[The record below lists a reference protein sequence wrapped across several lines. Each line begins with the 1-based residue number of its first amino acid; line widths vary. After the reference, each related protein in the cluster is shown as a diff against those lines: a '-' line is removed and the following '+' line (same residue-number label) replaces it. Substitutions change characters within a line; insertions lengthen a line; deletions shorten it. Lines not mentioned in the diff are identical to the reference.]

1 MRTFLAFL
9 SLLFLAVAIVIFW
22 QVGGWRLGGG
32 LCLIV
37 AALHIEIGLRT
48 DELEE
53 RFLRIAR
60 DLYSLLG

>member
-1 MRTFLAFL
+1 MRMFLSFV
-9 SLLFLAVAIVIFW
+9 SLLFLTVAIVVLW
-22 QVGGWRLGGG
+22 QVGGWKLGGG

-53 RFLRIAR
+53 QFLRIAR
-60 DLYSLLG
+60 DLYSLIS

>member
-1 MRTFLAFL
+1 MRIFL
-9 SLLFLAVAIVIFW
+9 SFILLFFLILGVLVLW
-22 QVGGWRLGGG
+22 HVGGWRLGGG

-48 DELEE
+48 DELEA

-60 DLYSLLG
+60 DLYSLIS